1 MPMAFLSLVGF
12 YDVWGGGGRAEGGYF
27 FRFYYFQVSVRLNF
41 RPMSV
46 RRGEGGGEEW
56 MCEYRYL

>member
-1 MPMAFLSLVGF
+1 M
-12 YDVWGGGGRAEGGYF
+12 GGGGRAEGGYF
-27 FRFYYFQVSVRLNF
+27 FRFYYFQVYVRLNF